1 MTEELQTLT
10 VPEAAELLRLNKVR
24 LYALI
29 RIGKIPA
36 IRLGRSVR
44 IRLRALRQWM
54 EQNEQQAQRTD
65 EPPSRN

>member
-10 VPEAAELLRLNKVR
+10 VPEAAKLLRMHKVR

-29 RIGKIPA
+29 REGKIPA

-44 IRLRALRQWM
+44 IRLRALREWM
-54 EQNEQQAQRTD
+54 EQNEQLAQRID
-65 EPPSRN
+65 EPPSPN